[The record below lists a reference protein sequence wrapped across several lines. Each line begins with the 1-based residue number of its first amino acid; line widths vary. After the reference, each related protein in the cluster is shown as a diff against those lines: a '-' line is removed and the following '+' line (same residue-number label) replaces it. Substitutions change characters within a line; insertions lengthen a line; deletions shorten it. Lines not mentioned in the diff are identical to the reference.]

1 MYCTKDCNCSLCREL
16 RGFKPIKPPKK
27 PAPRPPTSS
36 IFGRLN
42 ENFILRRR
50 GSSSLK
56 TFQPQSLKCSEM
68 CQQRDMGHIY
78 DFCKRQTNTPSP
90 TPVTQVPLSS
100 SPVLGKD
107 KAETQPKPN
116 HKVVIYFG
124 DSLAYRGNKS
134 TALETNTNTIP
145 ITPEVLEKAKEN
157 LTSILPSTTELL
169 TNNSSKQLQNEVI
182 TGVSSG
188 VGGDSETL
196 KNDDELPP
204 YIESV
209 ENGVINIKIEG
220 NYQTASELVEKVS
233 KPTQALVG
241 RPKDLSDDE
250 EVEEEGE
257 EASDDGEVTSEPCDW
272 SFVQEW
278 RAR

>member
-16 RGFKPIKPPKK
+16 RGFKPIKIPKK
-27 PAPRPPTSS
+27 PAPRPPSTS

-90 TPVTQVPLSS
+90 TPVTQAPSS
-100 SPVLGKD
+100 TSPILGKD
-107 KAETQPKPN
+107 KPATAPKPN

-124 DSLAYRGNKS
+124 DSLAYRGKS
-134 TALETNTNTIP
+134 NLIDATKESKAE
-145 ITPEVLEKAKEN
+145 EVVIEQQQLAA
-157 LTSILPSTTELL
+157 SLPSTLELQI
-169 TNNSSKQLQNEVI
+169 TNNQLQNEVMSR
-182 TGVSSG
+182 SS
-188 VGGDSETL
+188 EAL
-196 KNDDELPP
+196 KNDELPP

-220 NYQTASELVEKVS
+220 NYQRANALVEKVS
-233 KPTQALVG
+233 KPTQAVVG
-241 RPKDLSDDE
+241 KPKDISDDE
-250 EVEEEGE
+250 GSEDG
-257 EASDDGEVTSEPCDW
+257 DDVLSEPCDW

>member
-16 RGFKPIKPPKK
+16 RGFKPIKVPKK
-27 PAPRPPTSS
+27 TAPKTPTSS

-50 GSSSLK
+50 GPSSLK

-68 CQQRDMGHIY
+68 CQHRDIGQIY

-90 TPVTQVPLSS
+90 TPVTQAPSPTSPLLST
-100 SPVLGKD
+100 KD
-107 KAETQPKPN
+107 KPATPPKPN

-124 DSLAYRGNKS
+124 DSLAYRGKTNLIEAAKDS
-134 TALETNTNTIP
+134 KEEVEAELEQKQMAAT
-145 ITPEVLEKAKEN
+145 
-157 LTSILPSTTELL
+157 LPSTIELQV
-169 TNNSSKQLQNEVI
+169 TNNQLQNEVI
-182 TGVSSG
+182 NSS
-188 VGGDSETL
+188 EAAL
-196 KNDDELPP
+196 KNDELPP

-220 NYQTASELVEKVS
+220 NYQKASALVEKVS

-241 RPKDLSDDE
+241 KPKDVSDDE
-250 EVEEEGE
+250 GSE
-257 EASDDGEVTSEPCDW
+257 DGDVTSEPCDW

>member
-16 RGFKPIKPPKK
+16 RGFKPIKNAKK
-27 PAPRPPTSS
+27 PSPRPPSSS

-50 GSSSLK
+50 ASSSLK

-68 CQQRDMGHIY
+68 CQQRDLGHIY

-90 TPVTQVPLSS
+90 TPITQAP
-100 SPVLGKD
+100 SPVLDRGNKPL
-107 KAETQPKPN
+107 TPPKPN

-124 DSLAYRGNKS
+124 DSLAYRGKS
-134 TALETNTNTIP
+134 NGKDVIKDLM
-145 ITPEVLEKAKEN
+145 LKEN
-157 LTSILPSTTELL
+157 EEEDEKDNEEIEKKKKLAVTLPLTLDTEIVS
-169 TNNSSKQLQNEVI
+169 NQVPIEVVGSSCISNH
-182 TGVSSG
+182 SSS
-188 VGGDSETL
+188 SEGF
-196 KNDDELPP
+196 KNDELPP
-204 YIESV
+204 YIESI

-220 NYQTASELVEKVS
+220 NYQRASALVEKVS
-233 KPTQALVG
+233 KPTQAVVG
-241 RPKDLSDDE
+241 KPKDISDDE
-250 EVEEEGE
+250 GSE
-257 EASDDGEVTSEPCDW
+257 DGDVTSEPCDW

>member
-1 MYCTKDCNCSLCREL
+1 MYCTKDCNCSICREL
-16 RGFKPIKPPKK
+16 RGFKPIKVAKK
-27 PAPRPPTSS
+27 PEPRPPSTS

-50 GSSSLK
+50 VNNSIK

-90 TPVTQVPLSS
+90 TPITQIPASPLATHDKPVTP
-100 SPVLGKD
+100 
-107 KAETQPKPN
+107 PKPN

-124 DSLAYRGNKS
+124 DSLAYRGKHYSLDS
-134 TALETNTNTIP
+134 TKAEEGLLDKQTTTLTL
-145 ITPEVLEKAKEN
+145 TPPAATPSQYINQLPNE
-157 LTSILPSTTELL
+157 SIDIINPM
-169 TNNSSKQLQNEVI
+169 NNS
-182 TGVSSG
+182 
-188 VGGDSETL
+188 
-196 KNDDELPP
+196 DELPP

-209 ENGVINIKIEG
+209 QNGVINIKIEG
-220 NYQTASELVEKVS
+220 NYQCASALVDKIS
-233 KPTQALVG
+233 KPTQAVVG
-241 RPKDLSDDE
+241 KPKDICDDD
-250 EVEEEGE
+250 
-257 EASDDGEVTSEPCDW
+257 EASDDGDATSEACDW

>member
-16 RGFKPIKPPKK
+16 RGFKPIKTAKK
-27 PAPRPPTSS
+27 LASRPSSSS

-50 GSSSLK
+50 ASSSLK

-68 CQQRDMGHIY
+68 CQQRDLGHIY

-90 TPVTQVPLSS
+90 TPITQAP
-100 SPVLGKD
+100 SPVLD
-107 KAETQPKPN
+107 KGNKSQTPAKPN

-124 DSLAYRGNKS
+124 DSLAYRGKSNGKDVNKD
-134 TALETNTNTIP
+134 LM
-145 ITPEVLEKAKEN
+145 LKEN
-157 LTSILPSTTELL
+157 EEEDEKENEEIQKKSKLAVTLPLALDAE
-169 TNNSSKQLQNEVI
+169 I
-182 TGVSSG
+182 VSNQVVPIEI
-188 VGGDSETL
+188 VGGSSISSHCSSSEGF
-196 KNDDELPP
+196 KNDELPP

-220 NYQTASELVEKVS
+220 NYQRASALVEKIS
-233 KPTQALVG
+233 KPTQAVVG
-241 RPKDLSDDE
+241 KPKDITDDE
-250 EVEEEGE
+250 GSE
-257 EASDDGEVTSEPCDW
+257 DGDVTNEPCDW

>member
-16 RGFKPIKPPKK
+16 RGYKPGKGVKK

-50 GSSSLK
+50 GSSSIK

-78 DFCKRQTNTPSP
+78 DFCQRQTQTPSP
-90 TPVTQVPLSS
+90 TPVTQAPPSPPLSS
-100 SPVLGKD
+100 HSKAIKD
-107 KAETQPKPN
+107 HKPQTPPKPN

-124 DSLAYRGNKS
+124 DSLAYRAKS
-134 TALETNTNTIP
+134 GGTDEAMTPAPTTPDPLQLNTADLIP
-145 ITPEVLEKAKEN
+145 QI
-157 LTSILPSTTELL
+157 
-169 TNNSSKQLQNEVI
+169 QNEI
-182 TGVSSG
+182 TSMN
-188 VGGDSETL
+188 GD
-196 KNDDELPP
+196 DDDAELPP

-209 ENGVINIKIEG
+209 QNGVINIKIEG
-220 NYQTASELVEKVS
+220 NYQQATALVDKVS
-233 KPTQALVG
+233 KPSQALVG
-241 RPKDLSDDE
+241 KPKDREDMTVGDEDDDDDDDDDDNN
-250 EVEEEGE
+250 GE
-257 EASDDGEVTSEPCDW
+257 EDDIHRVNIEDVGVGDW
-272 SFVQEW
+272 SFVQGW

>member
-1 MYCTKDCNCSLCREL
+1 MDISKINHLTMYCTKDCNCSLCREL
-16 RGFKPIKPPKK
+16 RGFKPIKIPKK
-27 PAPRPPTSS
+27 PAPRPPSTS

-90 TPVTQVPLSS
+90 TPVTQAPSSPLST
-100 SPVLGKD
+100 KD
-107 KAETQPKPN
+107 KPVTPPKPN

-124 DSLAYRGNKS
+124 DSLAYRTKS
-134 TALETNTNTIP
+134 YSTDSTKEKEEQVMDKTLKP
-145 ITPEVLEKAKEN
+145 PTPPPPPPP
-157 LTSILPSTTELL
+157 LPLPPPQC
-169 TNNSSKQLQNEVI
+169 NNQQLQNEVI
-182 TGVSSG
+182 
-188 VGGDSETL
+188 DML
-196 KNDDELPP
+196 APKNDELPP
-204 YIESV
+204 YIESIQ
-209 ENGVINIKIEG
+209 NGVINIRIEG
-220 NYQTASELVEKVS
+220 NYQCATALVDKVS

-241 RPKDLSDDE
+241 KPKDISDNDDVDADE
-250 EVEEEGE
+250 DKDSDNGE
-257 EASDDGEVTSEPCDW
+257 AISENCDW
-272 SFVQEW
+272 SFVQQW

>member
-16 RGFKPIKPPKK
+16 RGFKPIKPAKK
-27 PAPRPPTSS
+27 PAPRPPSTS

-50 GSSSLK
+50 ASSSLK

-68 CQQRDMGHIY
+68 CQQRDLGHIY

-90 TPVTQVPLSS
+90 TPITQAP
-100 SPVLGKD
+100 SPVLD
-107 KAETQPKPN
+107 KKGNKPQTPPKLN

-124 DSLAYRGNKS
+124 DSLAYRGKSNGKDVNKD
-134 TALETNTNTIP
+134 LLLMEN
-145 ITPEVLEKAKEN
+145 EEDDKEN
-157 LTSILPSTTELL
+157 EENAKKKLEATTLPLTSDKEMIV
-169 TNNSSKQLQNEVI
+169 NNQVPNVVGSGSYFSSD
-182 TGVSSG
+182 SSSSA
-188 VGGDSETL
+188 DL
-196 KNDDELPP
+196 KNDELPA

-220 NYQTASELVEKVS
+220 NYQRASALVEKVS
-233 KPTQALVG
+233 KPTQAVVG
-241 RPKDLSDDE
+241 KPKDISDDE
-250 EVEEEGE
+250 GSE
-257 EASDDGEVTSEPCDW
+257 DGDVTVSEPCDW